1 MLYFLMGPSNIS
13 YRAANWSLDFTVL
26 YLSFV
31 SVWGVEGR
39 SYMSSQGS
47 SMMVSLNYFCLR
59 GFIGGCCLLLLG
71 RVVKGISY
79 ANVLRG
85 SI

>member
-1 MLYFLMGPSNIS
+1 
-13 YRAANWSLDFTVL
+13 
-26 YLSFV
+26 V

-39 SYMSSQGS
+39 SYMSRRGS

-59 GFIGGCCLLLLG
+59 GFICGCCLLLLG

-79 ANVLRG
+79 ANALRG
-85 SI
+85 SIWQRVMLLVHTVTARPQSGEELQKRKRG